1 MSHLHERSR
10 RAGRQFSREFAAS
23 IRSLKKFGAP
33 LQSDGITP
41 ATFTQER
48 TDLSDRHSTGSDRH
62 SHAGIEFPAAWKDR
76 VAGTFFGVSVH
87 FISLD
92 HLIANKQARGRST
105 DLEQLKHISKTQTRK
120 KPGLRKSECEVPP
133 QITPDNQQ
141 SLKSCALWPAQTPAR
156 LCTHAN
162 DVRCRDSCAFRICC
176 LSVRSLPYCRCM
188 PWETRGLR
196 ARRVVISGLLDHR
209 VLSVP
214 DGHLVHVG
222 LRCQRVRGV
231 PLGMRRIRPEYLDA
245 HPSDRSVAADVLVRE
260 EPDEEED

>member
-1 MSHLHERSR
+1 M
-10 RAGRQFSREFAAS
+10 GRQFSREFAAS

-133 QITPDNQQ
+133 QITPDNQE
-141 SLKSCALWPAQTPAR
+141 SLKSCALWPALACRPRRSFRSCSIRASQRSKDCAPGEKIGSKNSSCAPMSLHPAMSSLIWSIVPEKIIR
-156 LCTHAN
+156 LSPAGFSLISRLARTTMAN
-162 DVRCRDSCAFRICC
+162 DNG
-176 LSVRSLPYCRCM
+176 SLKM
-188 PWETRGLR
+188 
-196 ARRVVISGLLDHR
+196 
-209 VLSVP
+209 
-214 DGHLVHVG
+214 
-222 LRCQRVRGV
+222 
-231 PLGMRRIRPEYLDA
+231 
-245 HPSDRSVAADVLVRE
+245 DV
-260 EPDEEED
+260 